1 MEQPRTRRE
10 RREMER
16 ARAEAE
22 QARQASQ
29 PDATVQMPAQNSTPT
44 HDQETQVHQP
54 AFPQAGGSQRAP
66 HESQPAPESD
76 QPTEQFAP
84 VTLPQTAYQAPAA
97 SRPFIRPAER
107 SATSGTPTN
116 QYGVQSQPFHGVPQ
130 EAPYAGPAGA
140 TSGGEY
146 TVQTAVQP
154 RVQDEPLPTRAQ
166 KRAQD
171 QAEERAENS
180 AETRAQHRKQKPER
194 QPLGVVRGTIRTFG
208 ELCITAGL
216 IMILFVVWQLWWTD
230 IEANR
235 DNENLAST
243 LVTQWKDN
251 PRDKLPDDPDTPVV
265 AQTPEENKAFG
276 IMYVPRFGDDYYR
289 TIAEGVQLEPV
300 LNRMGMG
307 HYPSTARPG
316 EVGNFAMAGHRVT
329 YGKPLN
335 LIAEMRPGDPVVIQT
350 QEGFYTYTM
359 RNFEIILPDATEVLA
374 PVPAFPEYKGK
385 ERLMTLTACNPM
397 FSARERYVIYAELT
411 EWRPASEG
419 PPDAIKDSAAFKKAG
434 GQ

>member
-22 QARQASQ
+22 QARQASHS
-29 PDATVQMPAQNSTPT
+29 DATAQMPVYDSATPT
-44 HDQETQVHQP
+44 H
-54 AFPQAGGSQRAP
+54 
-66 HESQPAPESD
+66 D
-76 QPTEQFAP
+76 QPTEQFTP

-107 SATSGTPTN
+107 GGTSGAEP
-116 QYGVQSQPFHGVPQ
+116 GG
-130 EAPYAGPAGA
+130 
-140 TSGGEY
+140 TSGAEPMA
-146 TVQTAVQP
+146 QTAVQP
-154 RVQDEPLPTRAQ
+154 RVQDQPLPTRAE
-166 KRAQD
+166 KRAQE
-171 QAEERAENS
+171 Q
-180 AETRAQHRKQKPER
+180 AETRAQKRTQNQKPER

-251 PRDKLPDDPDTPVV
+251 PRDKTPEDPDTPVV

-307 HYPSTARPG
+307 HYPSSARPG

-359 RNFEIILPDATEVLA
+359 RNFEIILPDQTEVLA
-374 PVPAFPEYKGK
+374 PVPAFPDYKGK

-411 EWRPASEG
+411 EWRPAADG
-419 PPDAIKDSAAFKKAG
+419 PPDVIKDSAAFKKAG

>member
-54 AFPQAGGSQRAP
+54 AFAQAGGSQRVP

-107 SATSGTPTN
+107 SATSG
-116 QYGVQSQPFHGVPQ
+116 
-130 EAPYAGPAGA
+130 
-140 TSGGEY
+140 GEY
-146 TVQTAVQP
+146 TAQTAVQP

-359 RNFEIILPDATEVLA
+359 RNFEIILPDAAEVLA

-411 EWRPASEG
+411 EWRPASQG
-419 PPDAIKDSAAFKKAG
+419 PPDAIKDSEAFKKAG

>member
-54 AFPQAGGSQRAP
+54 AFAQAGGSQRAP
-66 HESQPAPESD
+66 LESQPAPELD

-107 SATSGTPTN
+107 SATSG
-116 QYGVQSQPFHGVPQ
+116 
-130 EAPYAGPAGA
+130 
-140 TSGGEY
+140 GEY
-146 TVQTAVQP
+146 TAQTAVQP

-171 QAEERAENS
+171 QAEER

-385 ERLMTLTACNPM
+385 ERLLTLTACNPM

-411 EWRPASEG
+411 EWRPASQG

>member
-54 AFPQAGGSQRAP
+54 AFAQAGGSQRVP

-107 SATSGTPTN
+107 SATSG
-116 QYGVQSQPFHGVPQ
+116 
-130 EAPYAGPAGA
+130 
-140 TSGGEY
+140 GEY
-146 TVQTAVQP
+146 TAQTAVQP

-411 EWRPASEG
+411 EWRPASQG
-419 PPDAIKDSAAFKKAG
+419 PPDAIKDSEAFKKAG

>member
-1 MEQPRTRRE
+1 
-10 RREMER
+10 MER

-54 AFPQAGGSQRAP
+54 AFAQAGGSQRVP

-107 SATSGTPTN
+107 SATSG
-116 QYGVQSQPFHGVPQ
+116 
-130 EAPYAGPAGA
+130 
-140 TSGGEY
+140 GEY
-146 TVQTAVQP
+146 TAQTAVQP

>member
-54 AFPQAGGSQRAP
+54 AFAQAGGSQRVP

-107 SATSGTPTN
+107 SATSG
-116 QYGVQSQPFHGVPQ
+116 
-130 EAPYAGPAGA
+130 
-140 TSGGEY
+140 GEY
-146 TVQTAVQP
+146 TAQTAVQP

>member
-54 AFPQAGGSQRAP
+54 AIAQAGGSQRAP

-107 SATSGTPTN
+107 SATSG
-116 QYGVQSQPFHGVPQ
+116 
-130 EAPYAGPAGA
+130 
-140 TSGGEY
+140 GEY
-146 TVQTAVQP
+146 TAQTAVQP

-180 AETRAQHRKQKPER
+180 AQTRAQHRKQKPER

>member
-44 HDQETQVHQP
+44 HVQETQVHQS
-54 AFPQAGGSQRAP
+54 AFAQAGGSQRAP

-84 VTLPQTAYQAPAA
+84 VTLPQTADQAPAA

-107 SATSGTPTN
+107 SATSG
-116 QYGVQSQPFHGVPQ
+116 
-130 EAPYAGPAGA
+130 
-140 TSGGEY
+140 GEY
-146 TVQTAVQP
+146 TAQTAVQP

-385 ERLMTLTACNPM
+385 ERLLTLTACNPM

>member
-22 QARQASQ
+22 QARQA
-29 PDATVQMPAQNSTPT
+29 A
-44 HDQETQVHQP
+44 QP
-54 AFPQAGGSQRAP
+54 ASGGATGAGVAGAG
-66 HESQPAPESD
+66 PAPESG
-76 QPTEQFAP
+76 QPTEQFSP

-97 SRPFIRPAER
+97 SRPFIRPAEPSGT
-107 SATSGTPTN
+107 SATAYNSYSTQPGAQHNPQPGAHEEIDHT
-116 QYGVQSQPFHGVPQ
+116 QPFQ
-130 EAPYAGPAGA
+130 
-140 TSGGEY
+140 
-146 TVQTAVQP
+146 AVQGCP
-154 RVQDEPLPTRAQ
+154 EDHAQARPQDEPLPTRAQ

-171 QAEERAENS
+171 QVAH
-180 AETRAQHRKQKPER
+180 AQHRKNQKPER
-194 QPLGVVRGTIRTFG
+194 RPLGVVRGTIRTFG

-235 DNENLAST
+235 DNENLASN

-251 PRDKLPDDPDTPVV
+251 PRDKTPEDPDTPVI
-265 AQTPEENKAFG
+265 AQTPEENQAFG

-307 HYPSTARPG
+307 HYPSSARPG

-359 RNFEIILPDATEVLA
+359 RNFDIILPDQTEVLA
-374 PVPAFPEYKGK
+374 PVPGFPEYKGK

>member
-54 AFPQAGGSQRAP
+54 AFAQAGGSQRAP
-66 HESQPAPESD
+66 HESQPAPASD

-107 SATSGTPTN
+107 SATSG
-116 QYGVQSQPFHGVPQ
+116 
-130 EAPYAGPAGA
+130 
-140 TSGGEY
+140 GEY
-146 TVQTAVQP
+146 TAQTAVQP

-411 EWRPASEG
+411 EWRPASQG
-419 PPDAIKDSAAFKKAG
+419 PPDAIKDSEAFKKAG

>member
-29 PDATVQMPAQNSTPT
+29 PDATAQMPAQSFTST

-54 AFPQAGGSQRAP
+54 TFPQAGGSQAGNSLAASDQP
-66 HESQPAPESD
+66 AHESQLAPESD
-76 QPTEQFAP
+76 QPTEQFAA
-84 VTLPQTAYQAPAA
+84 VTLPETSYQAPAA

-107 SATSGTPTN
+107 GTTSGAEPI
-116 QYGVQSQPFHGVPQ
+116 
-130 EAPYAGPAGA
+130 A
-140 TSGGEY
+140 
-146 TVQTAVQP
+146 QTAVQP
-154 RVQDEPLPTRAQ
+154 RVQDEPLPTRAE
-166 KRAQD
+166 KRAQE
-171 QAEERAENS
+171 QAQ
-180 AETRAQHRKQKPER
+180 TRAQHRKQKPER

-235 DNENLAST
+235 DNENLASN

-251 PRDKLPDDPDTPVV
+251 PRDKLPDDPDTPVI
-265 AQTPEENKAFG
+265 AETPEENKAFG

>member
-29 PDATVQMPAQNSTPT
+29 PDATVRMPAQNSTPT

-54 AFPQAGGSQRAP
+54 AFAQAGGSQRAP

-84 VTLPQTAYQAPAA
+84 VTLPQTAYQAPAV

-107 SATSGTPTN
+107 SATSG
-116 QYGVQSQPFHGVPQ
+116 
-130 EAPYAGPAGA
+130 
-140 TSGGEY
+140 GEH
-146 TVQTAVQP
+146 TAQTAVQP

-411 EWRPASEG
+411 EWRPASQG
-419 PPDAIKDSAAFKKAG
+419 PPDVIKDSAAFKKAG

>member
-22 QARQASQ
+22 QARQA
-29 PDATVQMPAQNSTPT
+29 T
-44 HDQETQVHQP
+44 QP
-54 AFPQAGGSQRAP
+54 ASGGTSGAEAGGVGG
-66 HESQPAPESD
+66 PAPESD
-76 QPTEQFAP
+76 QPTQQFSP
-84 VTLPQTAYQAPAA
+84 VTFPQTAYQAPAA
-97 SRPFIRPAER
+97 SRPFIRPAEPN
-107 SATSGTPTN
+107 ATSAAANNSYNAQPGAQHN
-116 QYGVQSQPFHGVPQ
+116 SQP
-130 EAPYAGPAGA
+130 GA
-140 TSGGEY
+140 QPGIQGDID
-146 TVQTAVQP
+146 QTQPFQAVQARP
-154 RVQDEPLPTRAQ
+154 QDQAGQRPQDEPLPTRAQ

-171 QAEERAENS
+171 QAAH
-180 AETRAQHRKQKPER
+180 AQHRRNQKPER

-235 DNENLAST
+235 DNENLASN

-251 PRDKLPDDPDTPVV
+251 PRDKTPDDPDTPVI
-265 AQTPEENKAFG
+265 AKTPEENQAFG

-307 HYPSTARPG
+307 HYPSSARPG

-359 RNFEIILPDATEVLA
+359 RNFDIILPDQTEVLA
-374 PVPAFPEYKGK
+374 PVPGFPEYKGK

>member
-22 QARQASQ
+22 QARQA
-29 PDATVQMPAQNSTPT
+29 A
-44 HDQETQVHQP
+44 QP
-54 AFPQAGGSQRAP
+54 ASGQSGAGGAGAGGAG
-66 HESQPAPESD
+66 PAPESD
-76 QPTEQFAP
+76 QPTEQFSP
-84 VTLPQTAYQAPAA
+84 VTFPQTAYQAPAA
-97 SRPFIRPAER
+97 SRPFIRPAE
-107 SATSGTPTN
+107 P
-116 QYGVQSQPFHGVPQ
+116 
-130 EAPYAGPAGA
+130 GA
-140 TSGGEY
+140 TSAATNSYNAQPGAQPGAHEDID
-146 TVQTAVQP
+146 QTQPFQAVQA
-154 RVQDEPLPTRAQ
+154 RAQDHTQTRSQDEPLPTRAQ
-166 KRAQD
+166 KRAQN
-171 QAEERAENS
+171 QAAH
-180 AETRAQHRKQKPER
+180 AQHRRNQKPER

-235 DNENLAST
+235 DNENLASN

-251 PRDKLPDDPDTPVV
+251 PRDKTPDDPDTPVI
-265 AQTPEENKAFG
+265 AQTPEENQAFG

-307 HYPSTARPG
+307 HYPSSARPG

-359 RNFEIILPDATEVLA
+359 RNFDIILPDQTEVLA
-374 PVPAFPEYKGK
+374 PVPGFPEYKGK

>member
-54 AFPQAGGSQRAP
+54 AVAQAGGSQRAP
-66 HESQPAPESD
+66 LESQPAPELD

-107 SATSGTPTN
+107 SATSG
-116 QYGVQSQPFHGVPQ
+116 
-130 EAPYAGPAGA
+130 
-140 TSGGEY
+140 GEY
-146 TVQTAVQP
+146 TAQTAVQP
-154 RVQDEPLPTRAQ
+154 RVQDEPLPSRAE
-166 KRAQD
+166 KRAQE
-171 QAEERAENS
+171 Q

-385 ERLMTLTACNPM
+385 ERLLTLTACNPM

>member
-1 MEQPRTRRE
+1 
-10 RREMER
+10 MER

-54 AFPQAGGSQRAP
+54 AVAQAGGSQRAP
-66 HESQPAPESD
+66 LESQPAPELD

-107 SATSGTPTN
+107 SATSG
-116 QYGVQSQPFHGVPQ
+116 
-130 EAPYAGPAGA
+130 
-140 TSGGEY
+140 GEY
-146 TVQTAVQP
+146 TAQTAVQP
-154 RVQDEPLPTRAQ
+154 RVQDEPLPSRAE
-166 KRAQD
+166 KRAQE
-171 QAEERAENS
+171 Q

-385 ERLMTLTACNPM
+385 ERLLTLTACNPM

>member
-54 AFPQAGGSQRAP
+54 AVAQAGGSQRAP
-66 HESQPAPESD
+66 LESQPAPELD

-107 SATSGTPTN
+107 SATSG
-116 QYGVQSQPFHGVPQ
+116 
-130 EAPYAGPAGA
+130 
-140 TSGGEY
+140 GEY
-146 TVQTAVQP
+146 TAQTAVQP

-171 QAEERAENS
+171 QAEER

-385 ERLMTLTACNPM
+385 ERLLTLTACNPM

-411 EWRPASEG
+411 EWRPASQG

>member
-54 AFPQAGGSQRAP
+54 AFAQAGGSQRAL

-107 SATSGTPTN
+107 SATSG
-116 QYGVQSQPFHGVPQ
+116 
-130 EAPYAGPAGA
+130 
-140 TSGGEY
+140 GEY
-146 TVQTAVQP
+146 TAQTAVQP

-180 AETRAQHRKQKPER
+180 AGTRAQHRKQKPER

-385 ERLMTLTACNPM
+385 ERLLTLTACNPM